1 MLVIALKWNVYVSYK
16 QQASKEE
23 LQSKKCSVTLSSK
36 ESFGKMPWWID
47 QQCKNCLV
55 EEIVQRIQ
63 HPEWLLLFHIVIGK
77 CLNWNALAY
86 LWMKNSKTQLWS
98 KQNRSKS
105 KMSSLI
111 LKTKHCYIHL
121 CFSTL
126 TKFWFT
132 SIFVLISLK

>member
-63 HPEWLLLFHIVIGK
+63 HPEWLLLFHIVSGK
-77 CLNWNALAY
+77 CLNGNALAY
-86 LWMKNSKTQLWS
+86 LWMKNSKTKITKLSFSDYQAEGCVNLDYLYLVPHTLS
-98 KQNRSKS
+98 KVFCDH
-105 KMSSLI
+105 SS
-111 LKTKHCYIHL
+111 
-121 CFSTL
+121 
-126 TKFWFT
+126 
-132 SIFVLISLK
+132 